1 MKRQIIPLLI
11 VAVAALVAGGHAQEP
26 SKVSAFMRLK
36 LAHSQKL
43 LEGIVLEDYRLIEK
57 SAQDLSVLSHD
68 ELWQVYTT
76 PTYIQHSLEFR
87 RAADDVGAAAKK
99 RNIDAAA
106 LSYMGLTLKCVE
118 CHKHVRDVRMAAG
131 PHDGAAL
138 LLGRR

>member
-1 MKRQIIPLLI
+1 MKLRSI
-11 VAVAALVAGGHAQEP
+11 VMLSLAAAALVAGGHAQEP

-43 LEGIVLEDYRLIEK
+43 LEGIVMEDYRMIEK
-57 SAQDLSVLSHD
+57 SAQELSLLSND
-68 ELWQVYTT
+68 ALWQVYTT
-76 PTYIQHSLEFR
+76 PTYIQHSIEFR

-131 PHDGAAL
+131 PQLEAM
-138 LLGRR
+138 LLGSR